1 MWGHG
6 RLLLGNGPQEDLEE
20 QLDTEVGQWNFKQ
33 REDYKKT
40 LLKGKPETMHQR
52 GFIFCKA
59 DGSWK
64 QFPADGS
71 CEALKCKTK
80 HRDLTRSQEQKR
92 GAEAPTHE

>member
-6 RLLLGNGPQEDLEE
+6 RLFLGNGPQEGLEG

-40 LLKGKPETMHQR
+40 LLKRKPETMHQR
-52 GFIFCKA
+52 GFSFCKQMA
-59 DGSWK
+59 AGSNSLQMVLVK
-64 QFPADGS
+64 PCHA
-71 CEALKCKTK
+71 KTK

-92 GAEAPTHE
+92 GVEAPTYE